1 MRKDNVA
8 QRSAEELTTEE
19 LELAFGAGDGPGP
32 AVYNRPGGSPPTPGG
47 SSGDTGEGYRD

>member
-19 LELAFGAGDGPGP
+19 LELASGAGDGPGP
-32 AVYNRPGGSPPTPGG
+32 AVYNRPGGCPPTPAG
-47 SSGDTGEGYRD
+47 SSGDTAD